1 MHPERQQSLWWILFP
16 VFLQLIGGIIAYF
29 VLRNNDPRLAKFCIQ
44 LGLLLQVIN
53 LVLVYYLISQIP
65 EFSQE
70 FGVQI

>member
-44 LGLLLQVIN
+44 LGLLLQFIN

>member
-1 MHPERQQSLWWILFP
+1 MSNERVRSLWWILSP
-16 VFLQLIGGIIAYF
+16 VFLHLIGGIIAYF

-44 LGLLLQVIN
+44 LGLLLQFIN